1 MKTKK
6 NWGFTII
13 ELMVVMT
20 IIAILATLGINSYTA
35 ALRKGR
41 DAKKISDLNTLKQSL
56 VMYRADNG
64 VYPGT
69 LPELRPDYI
78 GEIPTPP
85 NGGSYNYTSDG
96 TGFEIIAQL
105 ETPSGNHTG
114 DNGENTAYRV
124 THN

>member
-41 DAKKISDLNTLKQSL
+41 DAKRISDLNTLKQSL
-56 VMYRADNG
+56 VMYRADEG
-64 VYPGT
+64 EYPENLSNLLT
-69 LPELRPDYI
+69 NYI

-85 NGGSYNYTSDG
+85 NGDSYDYFSSENN
-96 TGFEIIAQL
+96 FVIIAQL
-105 ETPSGNHTG
+105 ETPSGNHG
-114 DNGENTAYRV
+114 DDNKKYRV
-124 THN
+124 TSD